1 MTQTITILRSILAKT
16 FKNLLT
22 FTEKLS
28 YLGRSVFREAWMKNS
43 LGVFRILI
51 LVYVV
56 VAIMGCSDGG
66 NTTSSTSGS
75 GSSSSSGGGGAGG
88 AGGAGGS
95 GTTGHPGSELTS
107 AGDVVTSKK
116 YKMVINFGGS
126 TPAPGR
132 AESSKH
138 RLNSGLVGVTEN

>member
-1 MTQTITILRSILAKT
+1 
-16 FKNLLT
+16 
-22 FTEKLS
+22 
-28 YLGRSVFREAWMKNS
+28 MKNS
-43 LGVFRILI
+43 LGVFRILL

-75 GSSSSSGGGGAGG
+75 SSSSSSSSSSG